1 MQAPNDNTNLD
12 FLRATAVLYV
22 VIFHLLLLRHAFH
35 FGLDLHNL
43 GHWGVLM
50 FFVHTSLVLM
60 FSLARHDADLP
71 AWQRYADFMLRR
83 LFRLLPLS
91 CIVVLLI
98 FALRLPLE
106 FDDGHFRG
114 VNFSTSTLIS
124 NLLLIQDLTHTDS
137 IEAPLWSLPYEMQMY
152 LCLPALFALVSWRH
166 SALPVVVV
174 FLLSIVCANVL
185 DLSVR
190 IQHALPYV
198 PWDLLNYVPCF
209 VAGVVAFALWR
220 QDRQKI
226 PSGLWPLSVI
236 GLTALYLIGWH
247 SRWIAPG
254 WVLCLALGVSAALF
268 APLPQS
274 RLTRASAVIARYSYG
289 IYLTHFFC
297 IWFAF
302 VKIQAPAAVQWIVFL
317 VLAALL
323 PVAFYHSLEKPMIGL
338 GAKVSARLFGR
349 NTLAPVVDSA
359 ALTASEG

>member
-1 MQAPNDNTNLD
+1 
-12 FLRATAVLYV
+12 
-22 VIFHLLLLRHAFH
+22 
-35 FGLDLHNL
+35 
-43 GHWGVLM
+43 
-50 FFVHTSLVLM
+50 
-60 FSLARHDADLP
+60 
-71 AWQRYADFMLRR
+71 
-83 LFRLLPLS
+83 
-91 CIVVLLI
+91 
-98 FALRLPLE
+98 
-106 FDDGHFRG
+106 
-114 VNFSTSTLIS
+114 
-124 NLLLIQDLTHTDS
+124 
-137 IEAPLWSLPYEMQMY
+137 
-152 LCLPALFALVSWRH
+152 
-166 SALPVVVV
+166 
-174 FLLSIVCANVL
+174 
-185 DLSVR
+185 
-190 IQHALPYV
+190 
-198 PWDLLNYVPCF
+198 

-349 NTLAPVVDSA
+349 NTLAPVVGSA